1 MATAQNEAQDS
12 IKKSQK
18 SQATKYSLIQSA
30 METAQ
35 VTFRWLMINDDSYST
50 QRRYHFY
57 CSNIATIYY
66 TSILCHALY

>member
-1 MATAQNEAQDS
+1 MATTQNEDQDS

-18 SQATKYSLIQSA
+18 SQATKYESNTKC

-35 VTFRWLMINDDSYST
+35 VTFRRLMINDDSYST

-66 TSILCHALY
+66 TSILCQALY